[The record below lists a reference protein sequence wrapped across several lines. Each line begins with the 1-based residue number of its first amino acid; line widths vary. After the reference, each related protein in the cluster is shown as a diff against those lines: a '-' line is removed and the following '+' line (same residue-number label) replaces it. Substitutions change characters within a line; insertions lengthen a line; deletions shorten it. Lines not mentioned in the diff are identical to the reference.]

1 MWWEFPPKS
10 IQMLERFSC
19 LVPASTT
26 CRAVAVA
33 KADQLSSD
41 GHPAMQDELSATEDG
56 TNVVF
61 LHTTVDDGDH
71 FQPRTL
77 SGDTEVALAT
87 TEPAVA
93 RNYSKFPQREI
104 DNGVTRRSRIR
115 RFASV

>member
-71 FQPRTL
+71 FQTINAWTIKSRWQQPRTL
-77 SGDTEVALAT
+77 SGLREVTAT
-87 TEPAVA
+87 FHSE
-93 RNYSKFPQREI
+93 K
-104 DNGVTRRSRIR
+104 
-115 RFASV
+115 

>member
-1 MWWEFPPKS
+1 
-10 IQMLERFSC
+10 MLERFSC

-61 LHTTVDDGDH
+61 FIPLWMTAIISNPERFRETLKSRWQ
-71 FQPRTL
+71 QPRTL
-77 SGDTEVALAT
+77 SGL
-87 TEPAVA
+87 
-93 RNYSKFPQREI
+93 REI
-104 DNGVTRRSRIR
+104 TRTFRSEK
-115 RFASV
+115 

>member
-41 GHPAMQDELSATEDG
+41 GHPAMQDELTRNLISARREAEQPFQDHRMSY
-56 TNVVF
+56 VF
-61 LHTTVDDGDH
+61 HGLLQFHLG
-71 FQPRTL
+71 
-77 SGDTEVALAT
+77 E
-87 TEPAVA
+87 
-93 RNYSKFPQREI
+93 N
-104 DNGVTRRSRIR
+104 RSREQKGLSYPS
-115 RFASV
+115 ASNEAAALRVHLPRKCKCR